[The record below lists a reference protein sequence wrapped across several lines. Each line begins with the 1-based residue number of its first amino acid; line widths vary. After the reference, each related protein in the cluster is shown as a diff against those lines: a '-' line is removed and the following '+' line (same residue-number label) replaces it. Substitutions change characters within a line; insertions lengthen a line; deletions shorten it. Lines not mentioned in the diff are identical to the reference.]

1 MFYVEDKRTES
12 KPPPPPEMAKT
23 TQDQLKDIS
32 KLVEDGTNTCEKGMR
47 IVLNQIQQVFLQ
59 KLTKF
64 DEGSIFGSVL
74 SFTPRVNILS
84 TEGKFRIKNHENRI
98 FLPFRYLSSFF
109 HCCWTKSNRA
119 C

>member
-1 MFYVEDKRTES
+1 
-12 KPPPPPEMAKT
+12 MAKT

-32 KLVEDGTNTCEKGMR
+32 KLVEDGTNTFEKGMR
-47 IVLNQIQQVFLQ
+47 IVLNHIQQVFLQ

-84 TEGKFRIKNHENRI
+84 TAAGLNQIEG
-98 FLPFRYLSSFF
+98 SFQK
-109 HCCWTKSNRA
+109 TVNT
-119 C
+119 

>member
-1 MFYVEDKRTES
+1 
-12 KPPPPPEMAKT
+12 MAKT

-84 TEGKFRIKNHENRI
+84 TERNFKIKINKKSE
-98 FLPFRYLSSFF
+98 LVLFF
-109 HCCWTKSNRA
+109 K
-119 C
+119 